1 MNSGIRFKLFIMMV
15 LEFFIWG
22 AWLPLIFGY
31 LPSLGF
37 STTQQSLILNA
48 FPVASIVGMFFSN
61 QWADRKFAAE
71 KFLAFSHLV
80 GGLAIL
86 GCGFTK
92 DFMPFFLLMLVHCL
106 LYVPT
111 ISITNSIAF
120 AAMKDPAKEFGIVR
134 MGGTIGWI
142 LAAWPFIFIF
152 VNWDAVNAA
161 NPSGFVDWLG
171 KALANPL
178 TGDAA
183 KATTKWTFIVSGIAS
198 LALAAFSFALP
209 HTPARVATQNEAKG
223 PSIPLLSFRGRVT
236 RPIYWIS
243 VIAIG
248 MIQLVLYVAMAMA
261 LYLPFVIVAYAVLLL
276 AILVGFGFAVRRL
289 HDTGRSGWWV
299 LMGFVPVIGS
309 IYILVVCGFFRGTKG
324 TNEFGEEPDYKGIA
338 LLDALS
344 LLKHPFVLVLWLVTL
359 VDSFVHN
366 CYFNWTGVFLGTP
379 KEAGGVGIASNWIT
393 PVMSIGQVAEILTMF
408 VLGATLKKLGWR
420 TTMIVGIL
428 GHAARFAVYSFIPD
442 SAVAIILIQVLHG
455 ICYAFFFAT
464 VYIFV
469 DAYFPKDIRSSAQGL
484 FNLQILGIGAL
495 IANSICPWLMQ
506 TVYTSSTA
514 AGAATD
520 FKGLFFV
527 PLIAASAAAVALAL
541 FFHPPK
547 ETEAS
552 AGSGAAPAH

>member
-1 MNSGIRFKLFIMMV
+1 MTNQSYRGRLFAMMA

-37 STTQQSLILNA
+37 TPGQQSWILNA
-48 FPVASIVGMFFSN
+48 FPIASIVGMFFSN

-71 KFLAFSHLV
+71 KFLAVSHLI

-92 DFMPFFLLMLVHCL
+92 EFWPFFLLMLVHCL

-120 AAMKDPAKEFGIVR
+120 ANMKDPEKEFGIVR

-142 LAAWPFIFIF
+142 LAAWPFTFIF
-152 VNWDAVNAA
+152 VNWAAVDAAHPA
-161 NPSGFVDWLG
+161 GLVDWIG

-183 KATTKWTFIVSGIAS
+183 KAATKWTFIVSGLAS
-198 LALAAFSFALP
+198 LALAAFSLTLP
-209 HTPARVATQNEAKG
+209 HTPPKKATAGVAEKLAWLEALK
-223 PSIPLLSFRGRVT
+223 
-236 RPIYWIS
+236 
-243 VIAIG
+243 
-248 MIQLVLYVAMAMA
+248 
-261 LYLPFVIVAYAVLLL
+261 
-276 AILVGFGFAVRRL
+276 
-289 HDTGRSGWWV
+289 
-299 LMGFVPVIGS
+299 
-309 IYILVVCGFFRGTKG
+309 
-324 TNEFGEEPDYKGIA
+324 
-338 LLDALS
+338 

-366 CYFNWTGVFLGTP
+366 CYFSWTGVFLGTP
-379 KEAGGVGIASNWIT
+379 VKDGGVGIAPNWIA
-393 PVMSIGQVAEILTMF
+393 PVMSIGQIAEILTMF
-408 VLGATLKKLGWR
+408 VLGATLKKFGWR

-428 GHAARFAVYSFIPD
+428 GHAARFAVYAFLPQ
-442 SAVAIILIQVLHG
+442 SAGAIILIQVLHG

-484 FNLQILGIGAL
+484 FNLQILGLGAL
-495 IANSICPWLMQ
+495 LAFSICPWLMQ
-506 TVYTSSTA
+506 SVFTK
-514 AGAATD
+514 AGVVD
-520 FKGLFFV
+520 FKGLFLV
-527 PLIAASAAAVALAL
+527 PMAAASAAAIALAL

-547 ETEAS
+547 DTS
-552 AGSGAAPAH
+552 VAGGAVAAPH

>member
-1 MNSGIRFKLFIMMV
+1 MSNPSSSYRGRLFCMMA

-37 STTQQSLILNA
+37 SPGQQSLILGA

-71 KFLAFSHLV
+71 KFLAVSHLI

-92 DFMPFFLLMLVHCL
+92 EFVPFFLLMLVHCL

-120 AAMKDPAKEFGIVR
+120 ANMKDPEKEFGIVR
-134 MGGTIGWI
+134 MGGTVGWI
-142 LAAWPFIFIF
+142 LAAWPFTFIF
-152 VNWDAVNAA
+152 VNWAAVDAAQPA
-161 NPSGFVDWLG
+161 GLVDWVG

-178 TGDAA
+178 SGDAA
-183 KATTKWTFIVSGIAS
+183 KVATKWTFVVAGLAS
-198 LALAAFSFALP
+198 LALAAFSLMLP
-209 HTPARVATQNEAKG
+209 HTPPKKAEEGAGEKLAWLEAM
-223 PSIPLLSFRGRVT
+223 R
-236 RPIYWIS
+236 
-243 VIAIG
+243 
-248 MIQLVLYVAMAMA
+248 
-261 LYLPFVIVAYAVLLL
+261 
-276 AILVGFGFAVRRL
+276 
-289 HDTGRSGWWV
+289 
-299 LMGFVPVIGS
+299 
-309 IYILVVCGFFRGTKG
+309 
-324 TNEFGEEPDYKGIA
+324 
-338 LLDALS
+338 

-366 CYFNWTGVFLGTP
+366 CYFNWTGVFLGTAQS
-379 KEAGGVGIASNWIT
+379 AGGVGIASNWIT
-393 PVMSIGQVAEILTMF
+393 PVMSIGQIAEILTMF
-408 VLGATLKKLGWR
+408 VLGATLKALGWR
-420 TTMIVGIL
+420 TTMIIGIL
-428 GHAARFAVYSFIPD
+428 GHAARFAVYAFFPQ
-442 SAVAIILIQVLHG
+442 SAAVIILVQILHG

-484 FNLQILGIGAL
+484 FNLQILGVGAL
-495 IANSICPWLMQ
+495 LANSICPWLIQ
-506 TVYTSSTA
+506 KVYTA
-514 AGAATD
+514 NNVVD
-520 FKGLFFV
+520 FRGLFLV

-547 ETEAS
+547 TPATT
-552 AGSGAAPAH
+552 AGAGAAPH